1 MPCEFNSK
9 ARNRIIIQSP
19 TETVDAYGAR
29 TTTFATQST
38 VWAQII
44 PNSGREI
51 FAQGA
56 VQSRYTHK
64 IIIRY
69 QAALKNITAI
79 SDYRVSFDGR
89 LFEVQSIKNL
99 DADMKTEGRFF
110 QELLCEENGSDTN
123 G

>member
-1 MPCEFNSK
+1 MICDFNSIAK
-9 ARNRIIIQSP
+9 NRITIQSP

-29 TTTFATQST
+29 SVSWATQST

-44 PNSGREI
+44 PNSGRE
-51 FAQGA
+51 FYAQGA

-64 IIIRY
+64 ILIRY
-69 QAALKNITAI
+69 QAALKGITTI

-89 LFEVQSIKNL
+89 LFGVQGIRNL

-110 QELLCEENGSDTN
+110 QELLCEENGADVN